1 MNGNTVIRAS
11 QVFAEVSASL
21 KMDKME
27 SARVPSLNVGSET
40 PSWRIQLSHSFV
52 LGFVPTKQIEKQKLE
67 KINDPTQT
75 IDSSAVRENPSDSG
89 LTLNYMRI
97 RVSL

>member
-67 KINDPTQT
+67 KKKTIPHRPLIPLLCVKIPLTQ
-75 IDSSAVRENPSDSG
+75 D
-89 LTLNYMRI
+89 
-97 RVSL
+97 